1 LLSEFLAKKQKGGSR
16 KRRKA
21 CSAAPSFW
29 CSTPEWANHR
39 VPVQVRVNFIFM
51 FCIVFYVADS
61 FSGFFG
67 LIAYST
73 RHPTGRRPFGVSR
86 RKCSVTLGN
95 YAVGVEAGTMI
106 KS

>member
-1 LLSEFLAKKQKGGSR
+1 LLSEFLAKNKKGAAENGA
-16 KRRKA
+16 RRVRLPP
-21 CSAAPSFW
+21 PSG
-29 CSTPEWANHR
+29 STPEWANHR